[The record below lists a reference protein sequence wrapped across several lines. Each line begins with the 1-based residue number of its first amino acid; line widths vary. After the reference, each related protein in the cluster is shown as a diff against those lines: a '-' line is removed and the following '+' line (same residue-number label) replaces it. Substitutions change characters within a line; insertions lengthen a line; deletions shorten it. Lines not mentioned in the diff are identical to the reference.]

1 MLAPHLPS
9 PAPVPVAPPRAAS
22 EDLSRTMAIARDP
35 ALRSGAVQEAV
46 RTRGEAPAKEALAL
60 RVLAGARKGDVIAL
74 DQANTML
81 GASGADTALV
91 VKRGDGYFLAR
102 FGGGNT
108 PRLNGRDLPPGAHA
122 IAPQD
127 VVDVG
132 ASRYEV
138 IRVPR

>member
-1 MLAPHLPS
+1 
-9 PAPVPVAPPRAAS
+9 V
-22 EDLSRTMAIARDP
+22 DLSRTMAMPRDSGTRPASAQEPAR
-35 ALRSGAVQEAV
+35 ARE
-46 RTRGEAPAKEALAL
+46 EAPAKGRLAL
-60 RVLAGARKGDVIAL
+60 RVVAGERRGETIAL

-81 GASGADTALV
+81 GAAGMDTALV
-91 VKRGDGYFLAR
+91 VKRGEGFFLAR

-122 IAPQD
+122 IAPRD

-138 IRVPR
+138 IQVDR

>member
-1 MLAPHLPS
+1 M
-9 PAPVPVAPPRAAS
+9 
-22 EDLSRTMAIARDP
+22 
-35 ALRSGAVQEAV
+35 
-46 RTRGEAPAKEALAL
+46 
-60 RVLAGARKGDVIAL
+60 IAL

-81 GASGADTALV
+81 GAAGADTALV
-91 VKRGDGYFLAR
+91 VKRGDGFFIAR

-138 IRVPR
+138 IRLGR